1 LRPSRSWIIAL
12 RTAIVTNW
20 PVKVTALVLSGVLWA
35 AVAAEEPTTQLIPV
49 HLVVQPPAGRT
60 LRGAVPAVQAVYVGS
75 TRELIKLYSSPPTI
89 RKVIP
94 DTLTGIE
101 FALDLLPQ
109 DLVTGKQ
116 INVRAE
122 DIQPRSV
129 LIRLDEVSR
138 RTVQV
143 LPRVTAAPD
152 SGYAVLD
159 GLTVSPSSV
168 VVIGPDSALRR
179 LHEVPTVPVALTGL
193 TGPVRRTVRLDTTG
207 LGPIRVSPEEVDV
220 SVDVAFMAERVLMG
234 VPVTI
239 QGERVPTTGATPPA
253 VIVTVRGPAGRL
265 VRLTRDSVTVVAMRT
280 DTDRSETV
288 GLQVVPP
295 EGLTAVATPDSVL
308 LQRRLRG

>member
-1 LRPSRSWIIAL
+1 LPPTRSWIIAL
-12 RTAIVTNW
+12 RSAIITNW

-60 LRGAVPAVQAVYVGS
+60 LRGSVPAVQAVYVGS

-89 RKVIP
+89 QKLLP
-94 DTLTGIE
+94 DTLTGNRFE
-101 FALDLLPQ
+101 LELTPQ

-116 INVRAE
+116 INVRVE

-129 LIRLDEVSR
+129 LIQLDDVAR
-138 RTVQV
+138 RTVRV
-143 LPRVTAAPD
+143 LPRVTVVPE

-159 GLTVSPSSV
+159 GLTVAPSSV
-168 VVIGPDSALRR
+168 VVIGPDTALRR
-179 LHEVPTVPVALTGL
+179 LHDVPTLPVALSGL
-193 TGPVRRTVRLDTTG
+193 TAPARRTVRLDTVG
-207 LGPIRVSPEEVDV
+207 LGPIRVTPEDVDV

-239 QGERVPTTGATPPA
+239 QGELIPTTAAMPPA
-253 VIVTVRGPAGRL
+253 VIVTVRGPSSRL
-265 VRLTRDSVTVVAMRT
+265 VRLTRDSVTVVATLT
-280 DTDRSETV
+280 DTDRSQMV
-288 GLQVVPP
+288 RLQVVPP

-308 LQRRLRG
+308 LQRRARG

>member
-1 LRPSRSWIIAL
+1 LRPTRSWAVAL
-12 RTAIVTNW
+12 RAAIVTNW

-60 LRGAVPAVQAVYVGS
+60 LRGSVPAVQAVYVGS

-89 RKVIP
+89 RKAIP
-94 DTLTGIE
+94 DTLTGNQ
-101 FALDLLPQ
+101 FDLELAPQ

-129 LIRLDEVSR
+129 QIQLDEVSR
-138 RTVQV
+138 RTIQV
-143 LPRVTAAPD
+143 EPHVTAVAD

-168 VVIGPDSALRR
+168 VVIGPDSAIRR
-179 LHEVPTVPVALTGL
+179 LHAVPTMPVALSGL
-193 TGPVRRTVRLDTTG
+193 TAPVRRTVRLDTTG

-220 SVDVAFMAERVLMG
+220 SVEVAFIAEKVLMG

-239 QGERVPTTGATPPA
+239 QGERVATTTASPPA
-253 VIVTVRGPAGRL
+253 IIVTVRGPAGRL
-265 VRLTRDSVTVVAMRT
+265 VHLTRDSVTVVANRT
-280 DTDRSETV
+280 DTDRPETV
-288 GLQVVPP
+288 WLQVVPP

-308 LQRRLRG
+308 LQRRARG

>member
-1 LRPSRSWIIAL
+1 MIAL
-12 RTAIVTNW
+12 RAAIVTNW

-49 HLVVQPPAGRT
+49 HLVVQPPPGRT

-89 RKVIP
+89 QKVIP
-94 DTLTGIE
+94 DTLTANQYE
-101 FALDLLPQ
+101 LALSPQ

-129 LIRLDEVSR
+129 PIQLDEVAR
-138 RTVQV
+138 RTVRV
-143 LPRVTAAPD
+143 LPRVTAVPD

-159 GLTVSPSSV
+159 GLTVSPDSV
-168 VVIGPDSALRR
+168 VVIGPDTALRR

-193 TGPVRRTVRLDTTG
+193 TAPVRRTVRLDTTG
-207 LGPIRVSPEEVDV
+207 LGPIRVSPENVEV

-239 QGERVPTTGATPPA
+239 QGDRVPTTAATPPA
-253 VIVTVRGPAGRL
+253 VIVTVRGPASRL
-265 VRLTRDSVTVVAMRT
+265 VRLTRDSVTVVALRT

-288 GLQVVPP
+288 PLEIVPP

-308 LQRRLRG
+308 LQRRARG